1 MKTDIWPTIHAER
14 RALAADLQ
22 RLNEDQWST
31 PSLCSGWTVRE
42 VLAHMSAAADMTL
55 PSFFA
60 KLLGSGFRFE
70 GVQEK
75 GISAELGGSAA
86 DTLDRFASL
95 ADSKR
100 RPPGPTDVMLGE
112 TIIHAQDIRAP
123 LGIQHDYP
131 TDAVVQAADFF
142 KGSNLLIGTKRRIA
156 GITLRATDADWS
168 HGTGPEVSGPILAL
182 VMAMTGR
189 ATAVDEL
196 SGEGVA
202 KLRGES

>member
-42 VLAHMSAAADMTL
+42 VLAHMSAAANMTL

-100 RPPGPTDVMLGE
+100 RPPGPTDIMLGE

-189 ATAVDEL
+189 TTAVDEL

-202 KLRGES
+202 KLRG

>member
-112 TIIHAQDIRAP
+112 TVIHAQDIRAP

-156 GITLRATDADWS
+156 GITLRATDADWT

-189 ATAVDEL
+189 TTAVDEL

-202 KLRGES
+202 KLRG

>member
-86 DTLDRFASL
+86 DTLDRFGSL

-112 TIIHAQDIRAP
+112 TVIHAQDIRAP
-123 LGIQHDYP
+123 LGIQHDYS

-142 KGSNLLIGTKRRIA
+142 KGSNLLIGAKRRIA

-189 ATAVDEL
+189 TTAVDEL

-202 KLRGES
+202 KLRG

>member
-1 MKTDIWPTIHAER
+1 VKTDIWPTIHAER

-112 TIIHAQDIRAP
+112 TIIHAQDIRTP

-182 VMAMTGR
+182 AMAMTGR
-189 ATAVDEL
+189 TTAVDEL

-202 KLRGES
+202 KLRG

>member
-22 RLNEDQWST
+22 KLNEDQWST

-95 ADSKR
+95 VDSKR
-100 RPPGPTDVMLGE
+100 RPPGPTDIMLGE

-142 KGSNLLIGTKRRIA
+142 KGSNLLIGAKRRIA
-156 GITLRATDADWS
+156 GITLRATDADWT

-189 ATAVDEL
+189 TTAVDEL

-202 KLRGES
+202 KLRG

>member
-1 MKTDIWPTIHAER
+1 VKTDIWPTIHAER

-112 TIIHAQDIRAP
+112 TVIHAQDIRAP

-189 ATAVDEL
+189 TTAVDEL

-202 KLRGES
+202 KLRG

>member
-42 VLAHMSAAADMTL
+42 VLAHMSAAASMTL

-112 TIIHAQDIRAP
+112 TVIHAQDIRAP

-189 ATAVDEL
+189 TTAVDEL

-202 KLRGES
+202 KLRG

>member
-112 TIIHAQDIRAP
+112 TVIHAQDIRAP

-189 ATAVDEL
+189 TTAVDEL

-202 KLRGES
+202 KLRG